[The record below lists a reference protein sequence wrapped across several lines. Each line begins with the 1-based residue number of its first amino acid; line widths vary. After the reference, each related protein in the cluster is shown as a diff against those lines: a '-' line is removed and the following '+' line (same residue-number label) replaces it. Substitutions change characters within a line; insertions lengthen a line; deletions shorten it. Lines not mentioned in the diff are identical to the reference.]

1 MLVRLQLNSKPEPRS
16 EGRIGWIC
24 LSLSL
29 LLAGGYFLYPPV
41 QGLTER
47 DEGDSKGSVE
57 TVELPARLQHVRPP
71 KSAYVSSRGPL
82 ADQQSAERRRDS
94 APKSASLLTP
104 AKPIRETAPEAPEG
118 IRARIEGV
126 IPVDVTLGIGPDG
139 RVVSAHAPVQYDGVR
154 AYFAQSAL
162 EAARQW
168 RFRPARRGREAVPSQ
183 WTVRFRFYRS
193 GVEWN

>member
-1 MLVRLQLNSKPEPRS
+1 MLVRLQLGSAKPEARG
-16 EGRIGWIC
+16 EARVGWIC

-41 QGLTER
+41 ESLTER
-47 DEGDSKGSVE
+47 DTSASKPAVE
-57 TVELPARLQHVRPP
+57 TVELPAKSQQVKAP
-71 KSAYVSSRGPL
+71 KKESATAP
-82 ADQQSAERRRDS
+82 QSASLR
-94 APKSASLLTP
+94 KNASLLTP
-104 AKPIRETAPEAPEG
+104 AKPIRETAPQAPEG

-139 RVVSAHAPVQYDGVR
+139 RVVSAHAPAQFDGVR
-154 AYFAQSAL
+154 AYFAQQAL

-168 RFRPARRGREAVPSQ
+168 RFRPAKRGREAVPSQ
-183 WTVRFRFYRS
+183 WTVRFRFYKS